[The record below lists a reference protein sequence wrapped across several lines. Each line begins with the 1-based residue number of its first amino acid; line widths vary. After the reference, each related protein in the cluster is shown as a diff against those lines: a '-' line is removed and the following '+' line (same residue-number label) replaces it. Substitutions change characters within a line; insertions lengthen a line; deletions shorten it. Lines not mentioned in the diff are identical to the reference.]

1 MIITQSY
8 DDQPIIFNVKKGK
21 KGGKRRLHKHWLQ
34 RPGQKKQTLLTSFL
48 MMTMMG
54 IFLMANFPPDLINI
68 CLIFEGTTFLR
79 WGYFQQNLSFF
90 HFKENGTFGFI

>member
-48 MMTMMG
+48 MMTLPTMMVMR
-54 IFLMANFPPDLINI
+54 IFLM
-68 CLIFEGTTFLR
+68 LR
-79 WGYFQQNLSFF
+79 TSKQVIYLNAGV
-90 HFKENGTFGFI
+90 